1 MFYITNT
8 NICLTPPFQNMGM
21 GASDGVTP
29 SNIFLIK
36 KAPYT
41 QYA

>member
-8 NICLTPPFQNMGM
+8 NICLPPPLQNMEIG
-21 GASDGVTP
+21 GIDGVTP
-29 SNIFLIK
+29 SRIFFIK